1 MMEGNKI
8 AEIKNRFRVLLPVV
22 AVAVVALLCGA
33 VIGYQ
38 YRAREDVYIERAGVS
53 DAGAELQRVS
63 ENQRG
68 ITEDLQRAGST
79 VNDIAGTVNAS
90 AGTVVEIEKSNRQIN
105 SAISR
110 ATELNQENQRIIAE
124 IRKRGK
130 TNPSAD

>member
-8 AEIKNRFRVLLPVV
+8 VEIKNRLRGLLPVL
-22 AVAVVALLCGA
+22 AAICVALLCGA

-38 YRAREDVYIERAGVS
+38 YRAREDVYVERAGIN

-68 ITEDLQRAGST
+68 ITSDLQRAEST
-79 VNDIAGTVNAS
+79 VNDITRTVNAS
-90 AGTVVEIEKSNRQIN
+90 TETVNEIEKSNRQID

-110 ATELNQENQRIIAE
+110 ATELNRENQQIIAE
-124 IRKRGK
+124 IRARGK
-130 TNPSAD
+130 ANPAAD

>member
-1 MMEGNKI
+1 MEVSKI
-8 AEIKNRFRVLLPVV
+8 AEIKNRLRCLLPVI

-33 VIGYQ
+33 AIGYQ
-38 YRAREDVYIERAGVS
+38 YRAREDVYIERTGVN
-53 DAGAELQRVS
+53 DAGAELQRIS

-79 VNDIAGTVNAS
+79 VNDLAGAVNAS
-90 AGTVVEIEKSNRQIN
+90 TGTVTEIEKSNRQLN

-110 ATELNQENQRIIAE
+110 ATELNRENQQIIAR
-124 IRKRGK
+124 IRERGK

>member
-1 MMEGNKI
+1 MGVEKI
-8 AEIKNRFRVLLPVV
+8 AEIKNRLRCLLPVIA
-22 AVAVVALLCGA
+22 AVCVALLCGA

-38 YRAREDVYIERAGVS
+38 YRAREDVYIDRAGAN
-53 DAGAELQRVS
+53 DPGKELKRVS
-63 ENQRG
+63 ENQRR

-79 VNDIAGTVNAS
+79 VNDISETVNAS
-90 AGTVVEIEKSNRQIN
+90 AGTVSEIKESNRQLD

-110 ATELNQENQRIIAE
+110 ATEFNQENQRIIGE